1 MLRPACVFFATVLL
15 VASCTHTINPPKEP
29 FTGYAEAE
37 RIPLKVQLRITDEL
51 RSAKWERKAMGDT
64 WIIPIGKSIAQ
75 NADVLAQHTFR
86 EVVASG
92 GADAD
97 ALITPRVAYIDQ
109 TVGATAAGPSI
120 VTIKVEWAISDAA
133 GNVIWLDTVSG
144 EAKGSARTK
153 GRIEE
158 LVKKALEE
166 VLLRSQ
172 EAMSSSQAIRHFAE
186 AKGGG

>member
-1 MLRPACVFFATVLL
+1 MLL

-144 EAKGSARTK
+144 EAKARPGLTGGSRNLS
-153 GRIEE
+153 RRHSR
-158 LVKKALEE
+158 
-166 VLLRSQ
+166 RS
-172 EAMSSSQAIRHFAE
+172 S
-186 AKGGG
+186 